1 MIFIIIKKACMQ
13 TFLNNFYSY
22 DLLVYTIIVHI
33 INIYMYINTHI

>member
-1 MIFIIIKKACMQ
+1 MIFIIIIKKACMQ

-33 INIYMYINTHI
+33 INKYIYICI